1 MAIRLGHKTPP
12 RPPKTPLQRLIDQ
25 AERKQWEDLLEAQ
38 LHMADL
44 FPERQ
49 YKALAD
55 RDYRWDF
62 GFAKERLL
70 VEVDGQIWHKGG
82 HTTGTGITRDA
93 EKQSLAA
100 ASGWRTIRVTPAQV
114 ESGQALV

>member
-25 AERKQWEDLLEAQ
+25 AERKQWEDLLAAQ

-62 GFAKERLL
+62 GFA
-70 VEVDGQIWHKGG
+70 
-82 HTTGTGITRDA
+82 
-93 EKQSLAA
+93 
-100 ASGWRTIRVTPAQV
+100 
-114 ESGQALV
+114 